1 MGMASS
7 LSNNWP
13 WSTASL
19 CNSKVL
25 LLTISTLPPIVIF
38 LTIGAR
44 SAATETE
51 CASLAAS
58 ANCSFYDVCIE
69 DVMPCG
75 SSGYAKGYGEK
86 YCQRFDEPEYND
98 RFNEEVSTAVV
109 TLAHKETTPSRTR
122 TFPPVFLLVKEEVIK
137 TFDLDC
143 TSSRFFY

>member
-7 LSNNWP
+7 LSNSWP

-25 LLTISTLPPIVIF
+25 LRAISTLPPIVIF

-58 ANCSFYDVCIE
+58 ANCSFYNVYIE

-75 SSGYAKGYGEK
+75 SSGYAQGYGEK
-86 YCQRFDEPEYND
+86 YCQRFYEPEYKD

-109 TLAHKETTPSRTR
+109 TRAQKEITRTR
-122 TFPPVFLLVKEEVIK
+122 TFSPCFSVSKGRGNK
-137 TFDLDC
+137 
-143 TSSRFFY
+143 